1 MILNILSF
9 FLFVKLFLFW
19 LWLWQLKEY
28 HVGRFLAHFES
39 QKVKKIISSFWRLKY
54 PVFTSKMIV
63 LFACGL
69 ALFPFLPAWF
79 LIILAPVFTSALVLF
94 FQLPTLAFK
103 NFIIAKAKKKRRK
116 FKNLLVVGITG
127 SYGKTSTKEFLAEI
141 LSEKYK
147 VLKTS
152 EHQNSEMGIVRCIL
166 GDLRAEHEVFVAEM
180 GAYNKGGIKLLASI
194 VKPKIGVI
202 TGVNEQHLA
211 TFGSMENLLS
221 AEGGKELIERLPKDG
236 SVFFNAKN
244 EYCLKIYEQ
253 TEGIKKFLYGQES
266 KFAGGENVLGA
277 IAVAKF
283 LGLSQE
289 EISRAVEKIGNKFP
303 GIEIKK
309 GINGSTVIDA
319 TYSANPTGLLA
330 HLEYLRGQG
339 GQKIIIMPCLIEL
352 GRASERIHREIGNKI
367 GEVCDLAIITTKDRF
382 KEIQE
387 GAGVKAVLIEKPDEI
402 LQKVSGLVKAGD
414 IILLESRLPKQL
426 TANLLA

>member
-1 MILNILSF
+1 
-9 FLFVKLFLFW
+9 
-19 LWLWQLKEY
+19 
-28 HVGRFLAHFES
+28 LAHFES
-39 QKVKKIISSFWRLKY
+39 QKIKKIISSFWRLKY
-54 PVFTSKMIV
+54 PVFTSKIIV

-69 ALFPFLPAWF
+69 AFYPFLPHWF
-79 LIILAPVFTSALVLF
+79 LVFLAPVFTSILVLL
-94 FQLPTLAFK
+94 FQLPTLALK
-103 NFIIAKAKKKRRK
+103 NFIIAKAKRKRRK
-116 FKNLLVVGITG
+116 FKNLLVIGITG

-147 VLKTS
+147 VLKTA
-152 EHQNSEMGIVRCIL
+152 EHQNSEMGIARCIL
-166 GDLRAEHEVFVAEM
+166 RDLKAEHEVFVAEM

-194 VKPKIGVI
+194 VKPKIGII

-221 AEGGKELIERLPKDG
+221 AEGGKELIEKLPKDG

-244 EYCLKIYEQ
+244 KYCLEVYKQ
-253 TEGIKKFLYGQES
+253 TANVKKFLYGQES
-266 KFAGGENVLGA
+266 KFVGGENILGA
-277 IAVAKF
+277 IAVTKF

-289 EISRAVEKIGNKFP
+289 EISRAVERIGNKFP
-303 GIEIKK
+303 GIEIKE
-309 GINGSTVIDA
+309 GIKGSTIIDA

-330 HLEYLRGQG
+330 HLEYLRGQS

-352 GRASERIHREIGNKI
+352 GWASEKIHREIGEKI

-387 GAGVKAVLIEKPDEI
+387 GAGIKAVLIEKPDEI
-402 LQKVSGLVKAGD
+402 LQKVSSFIKAGD

-426 TANLLA
+426 ITNLLA